1 MRKRN
6 HFVGVWLSE
15 QEHRQ
20 LEQLCEASGLSSSVL
35 LRKLILG
42 SQLKPRPPD
51 AYAGLLRELSAIGNN
66 VNQIAYWANA
76 RKGISDMEIKNAM
89 ALVKDAWSMI
99 RGEM

>member
-20 LEQLCEASGLSSSVL
+20 LEQLCEASGLTSSVL

-51 AYAGLLRELSAIGNN
+51 AYAGLLRALSAIGNN

-76 RKGISDMEIKNAM
+76 RKGITDADVQHGLELIHNAWR
-89 ALVKDAWSMI
+89 LVKDTL
-99 RGEM
+99 

>member
-51 AYAGLLRELSAIGNN
+51 AYGGLLRELSAIGNN
-66 VNQIAYWANA
+66 INQIAYWANA
-76 RKGISDMEIKNAM
+76 RKDITDIDVQHGLELIHKAWK
-89 ALVKDAWSMI
+89 LVKDTL
-99 RGEM
+99 